1 VDENFDFKQVT
12 FGKLIIYDL
21 FVRST
26 QKTPL
31 SKPRIILFSRFY
43 CNEERIRGIMC
54 LIETIIKQQYVSFS
68 VMKCF
73 YVSMMITNDIT

>member
-1 VDENFDFKQVT
+1 
-12 FGKLIIYDL
+12 
-21 FVRST
+21 
-26 QKTPL
+26 
-31 SKPRIILFSRFY
+31 
-43 CNEERIRGIMC
+43 MC